1 MRGHVPILEYPEQDP
16 FWKHFKDTGC
26 SLHPSCLSCPLPKCR
41 YDDPGWL
48 TREARDNRN
57 VLILQRYRA
66 GEGVTVIA
74 ASVGLS
80 KRTIHRAV
88 QRAEASA

>member
-1 MRGHVPILEYPEQDP
+1 MQAHTPKLDYEEDK
-16 FWKHFKDTGC
+16 FWQFFKDTGC
-26 SLHPSCLSCPLPKCR
+26 DLHPSCLSCPLPKCR

-48 TREARDNRN
+48 YREAKDKRN

-80 KRTIHRAV
+80 TRAVHRAV
-88 QRAEASA
+88 QKAEASA